1 MKKGKELR
9 ETLYL
14 NAPVLQEAEG
24 KRRWTAD
31 VWKLDE
37 INANGRIYSTALAQ
51 RICAEAKKTL
61 ARDGHD
67 SDWKKG
73 EEYEGT
79 KAICGNPRIEDRKL
93 VVDID
98 FIDEEYEKM
107 LATIASK
114 GVPIGVSSVGWG
126 EVDESGLVIP
136 ETYEMVRFLDFVTC
150 PAGDVYAN
158 FKTEGSQKDSE
169 SMDEGSPALAEM
181 MSLARKIIR

>member
-1 MKKGKELR
+1 MNKRKELR
-9 ETLYL
+9 ETIFL
-14 NAPVLQEAEG
+14 NNPSLQEAEG

-51 RICAEAKKTL
+51 RICAEGKKTL

-93 VVDID
+93 VVDVD

-114 GVPIGVSSVGWG
+114 GIPIGVSSVGWG

-150 PAGDVYAN
+150 PAGDVYAS
-158 FKTEGSQKDSE
+158 FKTEGSQKNSE

-181 MSLARKIIR
+181 MSLAKKILD

>member
-1 MKKGKELR
+1 MKKRKELR
-9 ETLYL
+9 EMIFL
-14 NAPVLQEAEG
+14 NNPLLQEAEG
-24 KRRWTAD
+24 KRKWTAD

-37 INANGRIYSTALAQ
+37 INFNGRIYSTALAQ
-51 RICAEAKKTL
+51 RICAEGKKTL

-67 SDWKKG
+67 SDWRRG

-79 KAICGNPRIEDRKL
+79 KAICLNPRIEDRKL

-98 FIDEEYEKM
+98 FIDEEYEQM

-114 GVPIGVSSVGWG
+114 GIPIGVSSVGYG

-150 PAGDVYAN
+150 PAGDVYAK
-158 FKTEGSQKDSE
+158 FKTEGSQNESK
-169 SMDEGSPALAEM
+169 SMDDDKPALAEM
-181 MSLARKIIR
+181 VSLAKKILY

>member
-1 MKKGKELR
+1 MKKRKELR
-9 ETLYL
+9 ETIFL
-14 NAPVLQEAEG
+14 NNPSLQEAEG

-51 RICAEAKKTL
+51 RICAEGKKTL
-61 ARDGHD
+61 ARDGHE

-79 KAICGNPRIEDRKL
+79 KAICCNPRIEGRKL

-98 FIDEEYEKM
+98 FIDEDYEKM
-107 LATIASK
+107 LATISSK
-114 GVPIGVSSVGWG
+114 GVPIGVSSVGYG

-158 FKTEGSQKDSE
+158 FKTEGSQKNSE

>member
-9 ETLYL
+9 ETFYL
-14 NAPVLQEAEG
+14 NAPALQEAEG

-67 SDWKKG
+67 SDWRRG

-79 KAICGNPRIEDRKL
+79 KAICLNPRIEDRKL

-98 FIDEEYEKM
+98 FIDQEYEEM
-107 LATIASK
+107 LAAISSKGTRCEIPDIAS
-114 GVPIGVSSVGWG
+114 
-126 EVDESGLVIP
+126 
-136 ETYEMVRFLDFVTC
+136 
-150 PAGDVYAN
+150 
-158 FKTEGSQKDSE
+158 
-169 SMDEGSPALAEM
+169 
-181 MSLARKIIR
+181 